1 MTIITGLKITKH
13 KPKAWVLSSL
23 QALLCT
29 LLLTLLTACSAL
41 DRSSGFDSIKAY
53 AYPGVTSLTQS
64 STGGFLLAWP
74 KMPDSGAT
82 YSVYLRRSNL
92 SEAYNFSTDPL
103 LSATTTTADV
113 AALPLNNTYCFVV
126 RAQSNNYRTDSN
138 VKEVCSGGDGVS
150 DFTGIAAA
158 VSMLS
163 GQAVITW
170 TPSSNINVTG
180 YNIYQ
185 GSGMAVKITSAQPSV
200 SSAVVSGL
208 VPGQTIVFGVRA
220 HDQYGR
226 EDDNTKTTSVVVS
239 DAQMLAGTF
248 PGCVSAAALN
258 SNSVQVTVA
267 FPAEATSMEVF
278 RSGVSVGTVPI
289 GKTTVVD
296 VGLAE
301 GGTYSYTCVAAI
313 HSQPNL
319 GATTVQAIIPYTSAP
334 NFTGLKSVALT
345 STNGQ
350 VKLTWDNP
358 GTGAAAAAFN
368 VYMAPGPSAPTVNTD
383 HLVATVT
390 GDATSTVVSGL
401 GGGIPYTFTVTA
413 CTTPTLCAG
422 GTTSLTSNTLPSQG
436 IPTTPGATLA
446 AVSNGQIV
454 ITAPWTYQNGGISNR
469 RIYRRNSSATNPVY
483 ITSSLGTFPYEL
495 LQTVPVSTA
504 WAPPTL
510 LTVTDVAANSTYY
523 FIVRDESIDSPP
535 YVSPNTSV
543 VNVHTGTLTAP
554 VFAGITSLTTGTS
567 PESQLVVGFTAI
579 APEGSNT
586 GAGQSLT
593 GASNYNVYVTSA
605 PPNND
610 GTPGTPSDSCNTSV
624 VNRQISADSYHS
636 GDPVNVTLAGLTSRY
651 SYSVCVKA
659 VNQENYVS
667 VTTNSLTKTAQDLT
681 PPVFYGIQSAKYN
694 GNTNQIDLVWTP
706 STATDLLNY
715 KISIAQGSQNTLL
728 IKTPEQLSGV
738 GRYSIS
744 SSDFAFTSGLVSV
757 WVNACDNAAP
767 LYGSSNNCT
776 SYTVTNALMV
786 SLPDLTP
793 PSGFTGITS
802 VTNTSPN
809 ATGSVLVNWAAP
821 SSWFDVYGFNVYD
834 VSNTSSPTLL
844 KNCICTNVSGNTN
857 GALGTCASANTS
869 CTLNNLNAGRTYKF
883 YVRAYNSANVE
894 TYLTNPNPIT
904 NNITFKTTNLVAPVF
919 ASNLA
924 GYFANG
930 SGIALNWNAAT
941 SNQYTGAPDNN
952 TINYK
957 IYRMQAAS
965 TPTFSNLA
973 VPGNQVAQVTT
984 VTNYTDP
991 LAGLTDAVTYYYT
1004 ICASDSNGNSTCD
1017 GVIQGIT
1024 TPNMTP
1030 PTLSNIAGSRNL
1042 LTSSQPTFQLSWSMT
1057 DKATPTNQIVIAVR
1071 KKTTATSATDYPCT
1085 PLRFAAS
1092 ACGTVDSVYQQSAG
1106 LLSLANETGPANTN
1120 TWITYSLTATDTAN
1134 NSKDYFFAIQSVLAP
1149 LATSI
1154 GSPSSSVLNSSGT
1167 TTFPVTYSVPN
1178 GSSATVTSVVAN
1190 SGWWIAAGNNTN
1202 YVTVNTVTGNATC
1215 FVTVSGA
1222 SLTSRNLALS
1232 NCTGNGTVTVSIATG
1247 TATDSNGNASS
1258 IAGPSATITVD
1269 NAAPTPTISI
1279 PVSNAYTNSTSNFAV
1294 SGACEAGLSVT
1305 ISGSGVQTPTT
1316 VSCASGTYSGT
1327 ITLASGDG
1335 TKAITVSQTDVAGN
1349 TGTSAAT
1356 SINLLTTLPVVT
1368 ITSPISGAASNTGG
1382 ILFTGTCKSGLLVYF
1397 SGTGVPTTETTA
1409 CTGGAYSQFVTFS
1422 AGDGSKTIAVSQTDL
1437 ASNTSL
1443 PLSVSVVADTTAPV
1457 VTIGSPSSA
1466 AVNTNTAVNYTL
1478 SFGDGSGSGVAAVNM
1493 SLSNITVATTGTA
1506 SCTSALTGSG
1516 LSTRT
1521 VTLSSCSGNG
1531 TVAMSVAAGV
1541 VTDNAGNN
1549 SILTG
1554 PSASFSVNNTAPTP
1568 TIVVPASSAY
1578 VNSASNLTVSGT
1590 CASGYN
1596 VIIAG
1601 TGVATGATVT
1611 CPSGTFSGSVSL
1623 VTGDGSKNITISQ
1636 TDAVGN
1642 AGGANRSINL
1652 LTIAPTVTISAPA
1665 ANTPTN
1671 TGALTFTGSCVAPP
1685 VGTNV
1690 SFTGAGVT
1698 STQTTSCASDG
1709 SYSKVVTLS
1718 SSDGT
1723 KSVSVSQTDLAGN
1736 TSTPVSVSVISDT
1749 TPPAIAFGSPSHAAV
1764 NNSTSVTY
1772 AVNFSDTGGS
1782 GVVSISVTA
1791 SNVTL
1796 TTTGNATCTIAP
1808 VSGSGLSTRT
1818 VTLSSCTGNGTVAIN
1833 VAAGVATD
1841 NATNT
1846 SVQTGPSGTFT
1857 VNNTPPAVAITSPA
1871 SNAYVASTSVTV
1883 SGTCTSTYTVTIA
1896 GSGVTTGATPVCS
1909 SGTYSAG
1916 VTLTSGDGTKTITAS
1931 QTDSLGNVGTA
1942 SQTINLL
1949 TTAPVVTLTAPA
1961 TNTSTNSGA
1970 LTFTGACKAGL
1981 LVYFSG
1987 GVSATQTTSCAS
1999 DGSYSKVVTLS
2010 SSDGTKSVSVSQTDL
2025 AGNTSTPVSV
2035 NVIADTTPPAIAFG
2049 SPSSASVNSSTTVT
2063 YAVNFSDTGGSGVA
2077 SVNMSTSDVSL
2088 ATTGS
2093 TTCTISGVTGSG
2105 LSTRTVSL
2113 SNCTGNGS
2121 IAIRLAA
2128 GIATDN
2134 ASNSSAQTSYSNTFT
2149 VNNTPPSV
2157 AINSPSANAYTAST
2171 SVTVSGTCTSTYTVT
2186 IAGSG
2191 VATGAT
2197 PSCSSGTYSA
2207 NITLVTGDGSKTITA
2222 SQTDSV
2228 GNIGTATRTVNLL
2241 TTAPVVTVSSPI
2253 PNMATNASSILFGG
2267 NCTSGLL
2274 VYFSG
2279 AGVSTTQTASCTS
2292 GTYSSF
2298 VTLSSGDGTKTVSI
2312 AQTDLAGNTSL
2323 ALSVSVIKD
2332 TIAPTITF
2340 GTPSLSYANSSTS
2353 VSIATNFTDGG
2364 SGMASVNI
2372 STSNISLTTTDTAT
2386 CTVAS
2391 VTGTG
2396 TASRTVMLSSCS
2408 GDGTVAIN
2416 VAAGVATDNASNA
2429 SALTGPS
2436 STFTVDNT
2444 APTITIT
2451 SPSNNSYTNSTSVT
2465 VSGACE
2471 SGLTVTLA
2479 GSGLTATNTTSCT
2492 SGAYSKSV
2500 TLVSGDGTKSF
2511 TASQT
2516 DAAGNTGTTSAL
2528 TINLLQT
2535 PPTVTITSPTV
2546 TTATNSGLLFTGSCK
2561 TGLAVVF
2568 SGSGVLNS
2576 PVIGSACA
2584 SSSYSQYVTLTGSNG
2599 AKTVTVSQTDEA
2611 SNVGSASVSVT
2622 FDTVKPALIISSP
2635 SLSAANSSK
2644 TISYTLSFSDT
2655 AGSGVAS
2662 VSLSTSNIT
2671 LNTTG
2676 TSCTKS
2682 VGGSGTSSR
2691 TVTLTNCTGDG
2702 TASITVAAGVATD
2715 NASNTSLAAGPS
2727 ATFTVANTPPTLS
2740 VTSPAANS
2748 TYSTSFT
2755 LAGTCQTGLTVTV
2768 TSAGI
2773 SGSPVST
2780 TCVAGAFSQGIT
2792 LTGSD
2797 GSKTL
2802 TISEQD
2808 AAENTASTTLTV
2820 VRDSTAPSV
2829 AITSPANNTGLSST
2843 SVTVPLT
2850 GTCETG
2856 LTVILGGNVPAGQTT
2871 TCASGTFTF
2880 SSWQINSGTSPY
2892 SVSVNVS
2899 QLDAA
2904 GNLGTSSSK
2913 TYNIDTTQ
2921 VLPGYVS
2928 TVTSAAVSNTYFV
2941 NFTGTCMS
2949 GTDAGGSSY
2958 TTTATTSAG
2967 VVTGITCASNVLT
2980 IQVGMFTT
2988 GGSQSIT
2995 VTPTTT
3001 RNANNATAT
3010 SSASFTAS
3018 PSAMLAFNT
3027 QTVPAGLHATFTGTC
3042 YSGTDLGGSGY
3053 TYASTTT
3060 LGTVARTTCS
3070 GGVLTV
3076 QVGGFTT
3083 GGPRTFT
3090 ITTTATRTASSA
3102 TATLT
3107 SASLE
3112 QYFSCPPNYVG
3123 VPGKWSTDTDTAG
3136 LGSTSATAGNA
3147 TATLDPTL
3155 DFCVMKYHAKN
3166 SVGYYATTTGFQT
3179 YYWFDPAPLSIYIGG
3194 TSSYIFPQSRPD
3206 GIPIYNNQMAY
3217 VATWCTALNYGNGLC
3232 TSANCSPTSNGV
3244 TYGYQPMSNTEWQV
3258 IARNLESVGANWS
3271 SATWSSSTKA
3281 WSGGTVGTGSLWRG
3295 HTDGNVSN
3303 YSDSNLFGITYGA
3316 TSNSAGN
3323 LALSAPKLD
3332 TGISDYFGTDG
3343 SASINAQERR
3353 RFVLSTGDSIWDM
3366 AGNISQYLT
3375 DTRSGMGLVNNTCGT
3390 YELTSTSYPTAS
3402 DLLLLG
3408 SLGGYT
3414 SAKNAGKVYNCGF
3427 PVLARGGAW
3436 NDASSAGLFSANTT
3450 DLANRTSAGTA
3461 AGIRCVYIPP
3471 PTTVLNANTVTVAV
3485 SRTDTVGNN
3494 LASNASVT
3502 IANGGTWNLGVT
3514 VTDSGYSG
3522 PNSNLIYIQVYRKIT
3537 NSPTDFPTTSSSVYY
3552 AGYPAANAAPFLL
3565 NETAWT
3571 RAYNSGLG
3579 QYTYTKNDG
3588 TYVNYLVI
3596 ATDPTGAVGTA
3607 TYSVSNTQS
3616 CPPGYVGVP
3625 DGTATYHNNMS
3636 GLGNSSASAGNSNA
3650 QLDPSRPFCM
3660 MKYSAKALAAGTT
3673 AAQNRIGEVFYP
3685 LPWGQSSTTKYA
3697 SLNTYST
3704 SYTSTSFDS
3713 NILIIPESRAADI
3726 PWVNISQSD
3735 SVNACRSLQ
3744 MQYFG
3749 SSPDTSTGTGFQL
3762 MSNTEWQVMAR
3773 NIESTTGNWSTG
3785 TVGFG
3790 LLNRGLSNGNLS
3802 TLLSNGLPTW
3812 WGMAASTT
3820 PSAPMSSSWNDNNGF
3835 FMLGRPAAS
3844 ASAIANAYWP
3854 TIGVSASSDQEKRT
3868 FNLSNG
3874 AIVWDIAGNAW
3885 NWVSD
3890 TVSSLG
3896 ISSAIN
3902 PGSNSWLDFNNA
3914 TFGTRGS
3921 PTADSLAFGGYLLAT
3936 SNSNSGMVYTGGNT
3950 ALARGNYY
3958 TSASSGATSGVFS
3971 ATTQFSTND
3980 SSNVNVGFRC
3990 VYVPSTVN
3998 QPVVKSVVSAGS
4010 PNTVTSTFTGGSA
4023 ASVGQIYYWTITGGG
4038 ISAADFSQPASSPMA
4053 GSFVLDSNLQASV
4066 IHQLTASGT
4075 AGTRSL
4081 SFNVYSD
4088 SGYTTQVG
4096 ITQTIQL
4103 TRVANTKLLVNG
4115 TGSNGGS
4122 TITDSSTI
4130 GATATVTNVTTSTAA
4145 GLFASSSMAFGG
4157 TNNYVSFPDNSNY
4170 AIGTNAFTL
4179 ELWANFS
4186 SVGSAYKGIVSKPG
4200 GATCTTDA
4208 NGFLLMLDNSF
4219 NKIAFLAGNGSW
4231 SVNLNSGT
4239 APIANTWLHIAVTR
4253 DSSNV
4258 WRLFLN
4264 GALKASTTN
4273 TLNLTNPACPL
4284 YLGKYP
4290 NFPSYA
4296 TTMDFGGYM
4305 SDMRFIVGSALY
4317 TSNFTPPQLQLGAAA
4332 AAVLINNTP

>member
-313 HSQPNL
+313 HGQPNL

-1736 TSTPVSVSVISDT
+1736 TSTPVSV
-1749 TPPAIAFGSPSHAAV
+1749 
-1764 NNSTSVTY
+1764 
-1772 AVNFSDTGGS
+1772 
-1782 GVVSISVTA
+1782 
-1791 SNVTL
+1791 
-1796 TTTGNATCTIAP
+1796 
-1808 VSGSGLSTRT
+1808 
-1818 VTLSSCTGNGTVAIN
+1818 
-1833 VAAGVATD
+1833 
-1841 NATNT
+1841 
-1846 SVQTGPSGTFT
+1846 
-1857 VNNTPPAVAITSPA
+1857 
-1871 SNAYVASTSVTV
+1871 
-1883 SGTCTSTYTVTIA
+1883 
-1896 GSGVTTGATPVCS
+1896 
-1909 SGTYSAG
+1909 
-1916 VTLTSGDGTKTITAS
+1916 
-1931 QTDSLGNVGTA
+1931 
-1942 SQTINLL
+1942 
-1949 TTAPVVTLTAPA
+1949 
-1961 TNTSTNSGA
+1961 
-1970 LTFTGACKAGL
+1970 
-1981 LVYFSG
+1981 
-1987 GVSATQTTSCAS
+1987 
-1999 DGSYSKVVTLS
+1999 
-2010 SSDGTKSVSVSQTDL
+2010 
-2025 AGNTSTPVSV
+2025 

-2049 SPSSASVNSSTTVT
+2049 SPSSAAVNSSTTVT

-2113 SNCTGNGS
+2113 SNCTGNGT

-2584 SSSYSQYVTLTGSNG
+2584 SSSYSQYVTLTGSDG

-2755 LAGTCQTGLTVTV
+2755 LAGTCQTGLTVTI

-3018 PSAMLAFNT
+3018 PAAMLAFNA

-3083 GGPRTFT
+3083 GRPRTFT

-3123 VPGKWSTDTDTAG
+3123 VPGKWTTDTDTAG

-3147 TATLDPTL
+3147 TPSLDPTL

-3166 SVGYYATTTGFQT
+3166 SVGYYAITTGFQT
-3179 YYWFDPAPLSIYIGG
+3179 YYWFDPAPLSSSIGA

-3206 GIPIYNNQMAY
+3206 GIPIYNNQMAS

-3281 WSGGTVGTGSLWRG
+3281 WSDGTVGTGSLWRG

-3390 YELTSTSYPTAS
+3390 YELTSANYPTAS

-3436 NDASSAGLFSANTT
+3436 NDTSSAGLFSATT
-3450 DLANRTSAGTA
+3450 SDLATRTAAGTSA

-3588 TYVNYLVI
+3588 TYVNYLVT

-3704 SYTSTSFDS
+3704 SYTSASFDS

-3749 SSPDTSTGTGFQL
+3749 SNPDTSTGTGFQL

-3812 WGMAASTT
+3812 WGMAASIT

-3835 FMLGRPAAS
+3835 FMLSRTAAS

-3936 SNSNSGMVYTGGNT
+3936 SNNNSGMVYTGGNT

-3998 QPVVKSVVSAGS
+3998 QPVVKSVVSAVS
-4010 PNTVTSTFTGGSA
+4010 PNAVTSTFTGGSA
-4023 ASVGQIYYWTITGGG
+4023 ASVGQTYYWTITGGG

-4066 IHQLTASGT
+4066 VHQLTASGT

-4208 NGFLLMLDNSF
+4208 NGFLLMLDTST